1 MNPKEQRIH
10 LIPHCTRLQETTC
23 PTDHQQ
29 ECSSPIS
36 ELPLLAQ
43 AEANKLLRFL
53 DKVIGRLNIIVM
65 EICNA
70 YLQELRLCPENYDRL
85 ATYHVDLLARKI
97 GKEVDALY
105 QALCVSTIEHIEL
118 WVERQSWI
126 LAERSIKKPH
136 QHVEGFH
143 GGGRVLIPLSFVL

>member
-1 MNPKEQRIH
+1 M
-10 LIPHCTRLQETTC
+10 TC
-23 PTDHQQ
+23 PADLQQ
-29 ECSSPIS
+29 DSSPQIS
-36 ELPLLAQ
+36 ELPLVVQ
-43 AEANKLLRFL
+43 PEATKFLRFL

-70 YLQELRLCPENYDRL
+70 YLEELRLCPESYDLL

-118 WVERQSWI
+118 WVERQS
-126 LAERSIKKPH
+126 LDTGRKEH
-136 QHVEGFH
+136 QET
-143 GGGRVLIPLSFVL
+143 PSAC

>member
-118 WVERQSWI
+118 WVERQS
-126 LAERSIKKPH
+126 LDTGRKEH
-136 QHVEGFH
+136 QET
-143 GGGRVLIPLSFVL
+143 PSAC